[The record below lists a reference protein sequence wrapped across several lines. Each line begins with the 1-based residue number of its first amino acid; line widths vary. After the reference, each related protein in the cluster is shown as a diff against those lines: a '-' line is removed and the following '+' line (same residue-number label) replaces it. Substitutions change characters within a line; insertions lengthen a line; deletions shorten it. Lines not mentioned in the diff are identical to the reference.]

1 MKKTVKIV
9 LMVAVAMAAVLTSG
23 CAVKAK
29 IVKTDIVSQPIR
41 SASVHIVSPEV
52 FEDSQTMGFWLS
64 MPVAFL
70 TGPVGAVA
78 VPAGMSADMKS
89 AESKFFIKPT
99 DKEFSDRISLFY
111 TEKLKAEMEKNGFTV
126 AEETNDSPDSPLVIK
141 TKIGIITSLSSF
153 GIKRLKRGRGLV
165 AMEVE
170 IYRKDVLIGRLQTN
184 NVEFASAYES
194 SNIESTLKDLLKE
207 VAKELKNNFL

>member
-99 DKEFSDRISLFY
+99 DDKKFRDEISAFY
-111 TEKLKAEMEKNGFTV
+111 VEKLKAEMEKNGFTV
-126 AEETNDSPDSPLVIK
+126 VAEETGDSPDSPLVIK
-141 TKIGIITSLSSF
+141 TKIGIIVTGPIF
-153 GIKRLKRGRGLV
+153 KRGSGYV
-165 AMEVE
+165 AMEAK
-170 IYRKDVLIGRLQTN
+170 IYRKDILIGRLQTN